1 MRHENGSWHEGILKD
16 INHMQE
22 RSIDMREA
30 HFHIKRDVPRILV
43 ACHRSV
49 SMSERTWPN

>member
-30 HFHIKRDVPRILV
+30 HFHIKLPFNSIPINAGVGYRI
-43 ACHRSV
+43 HG
-49 SMSERTWPN
+49 